1 MTLGGSVCLSVYRY
15 LQFCSLGN
23 SLKLKSVKYIY
34 FVTTMISHSCCIT
47 FYQLPMRSIK
57 ICSNRYTASDDA
69 ETITTVTASNKMRYI
84 LSFCYYS
91 KFTRTSM
98 FITVNNY
105 ITVSLNLTLKVPLNS
120 VVTILMVFNSKPS
133 MLFLR
138 QKVQFVL
145 AVTLTFDHK
154 LT

>member
-1 MTLGGSVCLSVYRY
+1 
-15 LQFCSLGN
+15 
-23 SLKLKSVKYIY
+23 
-34 FVTTMISHSCCIT
+34 
-47 FYQLPMRSIK
+47 MRSIK